1 MVLPSIVVL
10 NIDSFKFN
18 YAEDIFLKISKNPN
32 DFPIWNNFLKDYVF
46 FNNIISTA
54 PYTVASDNSLVTGL
68 YPLSHGQSSWL
79 KQTFESIPKNTP
91 TLQWVLRSIGYQ
103 TFYYS
108 DNLVRVDV
116 TPWNFDFYENKS
128 AQDMLE
134 KISSNLSKSPNKPS
148 FYFLKINNIHDQV
161 CAKDGLITQKNYQ
174 IVCYETLKKLDNIAL
189 FLANNSDK
197 FITYIM
203 TDHGITLSDEAQGRY
218 IEKITGNY
226 LSNITIRTFFL
237 YKDKTRQIKDLVE
250 RSKDEISINKNLFS
264 NIDIFSTILNDISI
278 KTNKTESNLIDG
290 FKRKKRLLSLAGGLL
305 QSPYKAS
312 SFSITTSKNRFIC
325 YKRNLLG
332 FNDYFYELF
341 NLSSDPYQTSNL
353 WETLTRKNKSIIK
366 KSFKKYFSK
375 ENNKRNYKLFEFYSK
390 NKRHKLK
397 KNYLSKTG
405 RYWIYKSII
414 SAFYIWF
421 KIFQARAKDRL
432 IYILRSGHHRLN

>member
-203 TDHGITLSDEAQGRY
+203 TL
-218 IEKITGNY
+218 
-226 LSNITIRTFFL
+226 FFFC
-237 YKDKTRQIKDLVE
+237 YDVY
-250 RSKDEISINKNLFS
+250 FF
-264 NIDIFSTILNDISI
+264 DIF
-278 KTNKTESNLIDG
+278 
-290 FKRKKRLLSLAGGLL
+290 
-305 QSPYKAS
+305 
-312 SFSITTSKNRFIC
+312 
-325 YKRNLLG
+325 
-332 FNDYFYELF
+332 
-341 NLSSDPYQTSNL
+341 
-353 WETLTRKNKSIIK
+353 
-366 KSFKKYFSK
+366 
-375 ENNKRNYKLFEFYSK
+375 
-390 NKRHKLK
+390 
-397 KNYLSKTG
+397 
-405 RYWIYKSII
+405 
-414 SAFYIWF
+414 
-421 KIFQARAKDRL
+421 
-432 IYILRSGHHRLN
+432 